1 MINFKIMRL
10 AVMLALGAAL
20 CSAADDKDKGGKNAT
35 SPAGVLFSTN
45 LPAGQPK
52 SSPFS
57 AEISADFI
65 KKVMETSA
73 RIEECKKQIAERQ
86 NYLYESNPQ
95 IKAYRG
101 QMIEMQGQINKI
113 METDKELA
121 DMRLNRDIL
130 WTTMPVLPK
139 PREQQSG
146 QGLGPRMPSV
156 NKNVR

>member
-1 MINFKIMRL
+1 
-10 AVMLALGAAL
+10 
-20 CSAADDKDKGGKNAT
+20 
-35 SPAGVLFSTN
+35 LFSTN

-52 SSPFS
+52 ASPFS

-95 IKAYRG
+95 IKAYRT
-101 QMIEMQGQINKI
+101 QMIEMQAQINKI
-113 METDKELA
+113 MEADKELA
-121 DMRLNRDIL
+121 DMRLGRDML

-139 PREQQSG
+139 SRAPQSG
-146 QGLGPRMPSV
+146 PGMGPRMPMPAG
-156 NKNVR
+156 K